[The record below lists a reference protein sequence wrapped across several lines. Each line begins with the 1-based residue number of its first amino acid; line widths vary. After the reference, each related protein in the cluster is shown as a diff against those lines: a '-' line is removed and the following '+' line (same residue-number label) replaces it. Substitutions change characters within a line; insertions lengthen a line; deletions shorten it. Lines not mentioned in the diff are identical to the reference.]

1 MKKPVIII
9 AGPTACGKTAVS
21 VELAKKINGEI
32 ISADSMQIYKF
43 MDIGTA
49 KISEEEKQGINHYL
63 IDELYPDEE
72 YSVAIFQNMAKR
84 YYKKICEKGKVP
96 IIVGGTGFYINAFV
110 KDTNF
115 EETENSDI
123 LRDRLQEIADQQGS
137 DFLFEMLRK
146 CDPKSCDTIHPN
158 NIKKVIRAIE
168 YFEQTGRPISEHN
181 ETEKDKISP
190 YNTTFVVLNMERT
203 ILYERINK
211 RIDIMLEKGLIYEV
225 SELLRNYEP
234 NLVSMQGL
242 GYKEIVSY
250 LQGKIS
256 LEEAVYILKRDT
268 RHFAK
273 RQITWFKHQAK
284 NAKWID
290 MTSYDILEAV
300 DDIYNFYNEN

>member
-32 ISADSMQIYKF
+32 IYADSMQIYKF

-96 IIVGGTGFYINAFV
+96 ILVGGTGFYINAFV

-123 LRDRLQEIADQQGS
+123 LRNRLQEIADQQGS

>member
-96 IIVGGTGFYINAFV
+96 ILVGGTGFYINAFV

-123 LRDRLQEIADQQGS
+123 LRNRLQEIADQQGS

-158 NIKKVIRAIE
+158 NIKKVIMCGG
-168 YFEQTGRPISEHN
+168 F
-181 ETEKDKISP
+181 
-190 YNTTFVVLNMERT
+190 
-203 ILYERINK
+203 
-211 RIDIMLEKGLIYEV
+211 
-225 SELLRNYEP
+225 
-234 NLVSMQGL
+234 
-242 GYKEIVSY
+242 
-250 LQGKIS
+250 
-256 LEEAVYILKRDT
+256 
-268 RHFAK
+268 
-273 RQITWFKHQAK
+273 
-284 NAKWID
+284 
-290 MTSYDILEAV
+290 YDSI
-300 DDIYNFYNEN
+300 

>member
-96 IIVGGTGFYINAFV
+96 ILVGGTGFYINAFV

-123 LRDRLQEIADQQGS
+123 LRNRLQEIADQQGS

>member
-1 MKKPVIII
+1 MKKPLIII

-43 MDIGTA
+43 MNIGTA
-49 KISEEEKQGINHYL
+49 KILEEEKQGIAHYL

-84 YYKKICEKGKVP
+84 YYEKICGKGKVP
-96 IIVGGTGFYINAFV
+96 ILVGGTGFYINAFV
-110 KDTNF
+110 NDTNF
-115 EETENSDI
+115 DETENSYK
-123 LRDRLQEIADQQGS
+123 LRNNLREIANQQGS

-146 CDPKSCDTIHPN
+146 CDPKSCDIIHPN

-168 YFEQTGRPISEHN
+168 YFEQTGQPISEHN
-181 ETEKDKISP
+181 KTEKEKNSP
-190 YNTTFVVLNMERT
+190 YDTTFIVLNMERN
-203 ILYERINK
+203 ILYEKINK
-211 RIDIMLEKGLIYEV
+211 RIDVMLENGLIFEV
-225 SELLRNYEP
+225 AERLRKYEP
-234 NLVSMQGL
+234 NLISMQGL

-256 LEEAVYILKRDT
+256 LEEAIYILKRDT

-284 NAKWID
+284 DAKWID

-300 DDIYNFYNEN
+300 EEIYHFYKEI